1 MHIAYMDDAGDLGA
15 LANPPLH
22 NDQPVF
28 ALTLLVVNQVRLAAL
43 VPEFL
48 QNKRNYFPGLIPP
61 ASHFLAAV
69 LSEIKGADIR
79 RDIATG
85 TRNKA
90 RHATR
95 FLSEIVDLCLRSD
108 AKLISKVYVKGIGS
122 RTVALPFT
130 QRLARRSSRALTT
143 TSQRLTTL
151 DSASQIPAP
160 RVSTF
165 P

>member
-48 QNKRNYFPGLIPP
+48 QIKRNYFPGLIPP

-69 LSEIKGADIR
+69 LGDQRSGHPPR
-79 RDIATG
+79 YPH
-85 TRNKA
+85 
-90 RHATR
+90 RH
-95 FLSEIVDLCLRSD
+95 
-108 AKLISKVYVKGIGS
+108 
-122 RTVALPFT
+122 T
-130 QRLARRSSRALTT
+130 Q
-143 TSQRLTTL
+143 
-151 DSASQIPAP
+151 
-160 RVSTF
+160 
-165 P
+165 

>member
-1 MHIAYMDDAGDLGA
+1 VPAVTLPHGADNRSYVVGNGDAGGDVGGPVPFFVGA
-15 LANPPLH
+15 KLDDVSRSSETTSPDSSLRRHTSWPPCSARSL
-22 NDQPVF
+22 
-28 ALTLLVVNQVRLAAL
+28 
-43 VPEFL
+43 
-48 QNKRNYFPGLIPP
+48 
-61 ASHFLAAV
+61 
-69 LSEIKGADIR
+69 KGA
-79 RDIATG
+79 DIATG

-108 AKLISKVYVKGIGS
+108 AKFVSKVYVKGSGS
-122 RTVALPFT
+122 RTVTPPFT

-143 TSQRLTTL
+143 TSQRLTMS